1 MTSRRTGDAM
11 ILIGCKV
18 LIRNFTTASR
28 PTLARPSYCPINR
41 GPIKTKR
48 IRQHRF
54 VSQISGQKQL
64 LVENEHRSGTLV
76 DQRDIVEP
84 EKNEKKK
91 LPEKGQPSIIP
102 WYLRVELPQF
112 PEEQIPKRQRIPELP
127 ESPPPILE
135 PLLNQISVNLG
146 LDYLSILDL
155 RKVDPPPSLGAN
167 LLMLIA
173 TARSEKHLQVSA
185 DRLCRWLRTE
195 YKLRPDADGLLGRN
209 ELRTRLKRK
218 ANRAKLMGRNFENN
232 DDGIRSGWVC
242 VDAGIV
248 DIGQVK
254 AQEAVSPKDF
264 VGFGRQAEGTRI
276 VIQLLTAEKREE
288 IDLESLWTQVLN
300 PGVQRNFNDNG
311 FLEEDE
317 VQKKPVNTTDF
328 CRKDVFSTAGQIRKF
343 HKSARILSGARDHSD
358 PTYSRSSDFSSDI
371 SLIQENLMAILKAG
385 KFNEATRELLE
396 NRSDNPRLKNEGWRL
411 ILLEALLRYL
421 KDLPKE
427 EALIQLGTGFSDYD
441 STPFL
446 NCYYQTLSM
455 FSFEAQSEI
464 HIEFTCYAHN
474 IKHNGYTLESL
485 TTLHKKLALDGVKI
499 SRKSYMQIL
508 ESIFSS
514 TNPQM
519 ITKYAVKILS
529 NMHDRGFDILNEE
542 TLVKLQL
549 LVCQNEAFQDISET
563 INGQKSFLSF
573 PRFRSFSTFGS
584 HGSFSSF
591 TLPSSTIPKIIERLH
606 LLMMNIK
613 LPMLSDES
621 RILLLKNYAKRGY
634 WIEFWE
640 IFRLA
645 SSQGLPQGENIFTH
659 MFALVAETRNQRAS
673 RLVLRAWF
681 PEMVR
686 ELPNFPTNNRE
697 LVEAIQACLLL
708 SDPQLLQE
716 TDSGQLRESE
726 FTSMWRRCLGK

>member
-1 MTSRRTGDAM
+1 MTSRRTGDA
-11 ILIGCKV
+11 IISTGCKI
-18 LIRNFTTASR
+18 LIRNYITASR
-28 PTLARPSYCPINR
+28 PPLARPSYCLINR
-41 GPIKTKR
+41 GPIQTKPT
-48 IRQHRF
+48 RQHRF
-54 VSQISGQKQL
+54 VSQFSGQEQL
-64 LVENEHRSGTLV
+64 FVENEHEIETLV

-84 EKNEKKK
+84 EKNEKET
-91 LPEKGQPSIIP
+91 LPEKVQSSIIP

-127 ESPPPILE
+127 ESPPSILE

-155 RKVDPPPSLGAN
+155 RKVDPPPSLGPN

-232 DDGIRSGWVC
+232 DDGIRSGWIC
-242 VDAGIV
+242 VDVGIV
-248 DIGQVK
+248 DIEHVK

-264 VGFGRQAEGTRI
+264 IGFGRQAEGTRI

-288 IDLESLWTQVLN
+288 IDLESLWNQVLN
-300 PGVQRNFNDNG
+300 PGGQKNFNNG

-317 VQKKPVNTTDF
+317 VQKKTSNATDF
-328 CRKDVFSTAGQIRKF
+328 CRKDVFSTAGQIRRF
-343 HKSARILSGARDHSD
+343 HKSARILSEASHNSD
-358 PTYSRSSDFSSDI
+358 PSYSRSR
-371 SLIQENLMAILKAG
+371 
-385 KFNEATRELLE
+385 KFNEAKCELLK
-396 NRSDNPRLKNEGWRL
+396 NSSDNPRLKDEGWRL

-427 EALIQLGTGFSDYD
+427 EAVIHLGTGYSDYD

-446 NCYYQTLSM
+446 NCYYQTLSL

-464 HIEFTCYAHN
+464 HIEFICYAHN
-474 IKHNGYTLESL
+474 IKHTGYSVENL

-499 SRKSYMQIL
+499 SLKSYMQIL

-514 TNPQM
+514 DAPQI
-519 ITKYAVKILS
+519 ITRSAVKILS

-542 TLVKLQL
+542 MLVKLQQ
-549 LVCQNEAFQDISET
+549 LVCQNEAFQYQAEIRVSE
-563 INGQKSFLSF
+563 N
-573 PRFRSFSTFGS
+573 
-584 HGSFSSF
+584 SFSSF
-591 TLPSSTIPKIIERLH
+591 SFPSSTMPEVIERLH

-645 SSQGLPQGENIFTH
+645 SWHGLSQGENIFTQ
-659 MFALVAETRNQRAS
+659 MFTLVAEARNQKAS
-673 RLVLRAWF
+673 QIVLRTWF

-697 LVEAIQACLLL
+697 LVEAVKACLTL
-708 SDPQLLQE
+708 SDFQLLQE
-716 TDSGQLRESE
+716 SESGPLRENE
-726 FTSMWRRCLGK
+726 FTPMWRRCLGK